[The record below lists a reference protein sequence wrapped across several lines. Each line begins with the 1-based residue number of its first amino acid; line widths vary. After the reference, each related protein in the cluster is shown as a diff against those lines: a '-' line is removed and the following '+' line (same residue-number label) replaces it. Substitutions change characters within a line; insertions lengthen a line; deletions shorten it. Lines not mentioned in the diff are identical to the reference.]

1 MAYGALGDIVDL
13 GDGRYQITTT
23 NRNALAPMAT
33 AQDYVNFARGEG
45 KNFFEFNPNESFM
58 FAPQDDLPEK
68 PEGMDLDM
76 PSGGMTPEQLA
87 AGAGATV
94 GQVAGQIGA
103 AAAASGGLSGTNLLA
118 GVPFSSSFALG
129 EDARRPVIKGGRPVY
144 ETADG
149 APTFDLSTK
158 NAQGKLVQNKEVSKD
173 PNALQTAGQNLARA
187 RNQIR
192 LGGFK
197 PDLVKDQDRLLGT
210 NPNIFQ
216 DFLPDQSG
224 KGSMGYGGRV
234 VDRLNPLG
242 EAGSAGRINYTTSM
256 YAGGAN
262 ALTQM
267 AFGVKPKQAIKSAAK
282 TEAVRLGVS
291 ALTGSQTI
299 GNIAA
304 MVAPK
309 VIKVAEKIGRKFEKL
324 FGIG

>member
-45 KNFFEFNPNESFM
+45 KNFYETNLGKSFM

-103 AAAASGGLSGTNLLA
+103 AAAASGGLSAANLLA
-118 GVPFSSSFALG
+118 GVPFASTLAG
-129 EDARRPVIKGGRPVY
+129 TQKQIIDNTKIGKQPVY
-144 ETADG
+144 LQNGEQTYDQYRMVDG
-149 APTFDLSTK
+149 VKT
-158 NAQGKLVQNKEVSKD
+158 
-173 PNALQTAGQNLARA
+173 PNLKKMEEPSAFQKAGQNLSNA
-187 RNQIR
+187 RNKIR
-192 LGGFK
+192 LGGFDPTK
-197 PDLVKDQDRLLGT
+197 VDENRFLGT

-216 DFLPDQSG
+216 DFRTKDG
-224 KGSMGYGGRV
+224 NMGYGGRV
-234 VDRLNPLG
+234 LNRLDPRLDPRG
-242 EAGSAGRINYTTSM
+242 QASAGRINYTTSM

-282 TEAVRLGVS
+282 TEAVRLGVT

-309 VIKVAEKIGRKFEKL
+309 VIKVAEKIGRKFEQGIKSI
-324 FGIG
+324 FG

>member
-13 GDGRYQITTT
+13 GDGRYKITTT
-23 NRNALAPMAT
+23 ERSALAPMLT
-33 AQDYVNFARGEG
+33 AQDYVNFARGEA

-68 PEGMDLDM
+68 KEGMDLDM

-103 AAAASGGLSGTNLLA
+103 AAAASGGLSGANLLA
-118 GVPFSSSFALG
+118 GVPFASTLAGTQKQIIENTKLG
-129 EDARRPVIKGGRPVY
+129 KQPVYLLNDQDTYEQYRMVDGVKTANLKKKEDASAFQK
-144 ETADG
+144 
-149 APTFDLSTK
+149 
-158 NAQGKLVQNKEVSKD
+158 
-173 PNALQTAGQNLARA
+173 AGQNLSNA
-187 RNQIR
+187 RNKIR
-192 LGGFK
+192 LGGFDPTK
-197 PDLVKDQDRLLGT
+197 VDENRFLGT

-216 DFLPDQSG
+216 DFRAKDG
-224 KGSMGYGGRV
+224 NMGYGGRV
-234 VDRLNPLG
+234 LNRLDPRLDPKG
-242 EAGSAGRINYTTSM
+242 QASAGRINYTTSM

-282 TEAVRLGVS
+282 TEAVRLGVT

-309 VIKVAEKIGRKFEKL
+309 VIKVAEKIGRKFEK
-324 FGIG
+324 GIKSIFS

>member
-103 AAAASGGLSGTNLLA
+103 AAAASGSLVPSGTDLLA
-118 GVPFSSSFALG
+118 GVPFSNVF
-129 EDARRPVIKGGRPVY
+129 
-144 ETADG
+144 
-149 APTFDLSTK
+149 TK
-158 NAQGKLVQNKEVSKD
+158 NQAMGGLVVDSAGVPVLDKQG
-173 PNALQTAGQNLARA
+173 ALQYNKQSPFQKAESNLAAA
-187 RNQIR
+187 RGTVRMAGFDPSKINPKDMSGR
-192 LGGFK
+192 LTGS
-197 PDLVKDQDRLLGT
+197 

-216 DFLPDQSG
+216 DFRAKDG
-224 KGSMGYGGRV
+224 NMGYGSRV

-282 TEAVRLGVS
+282 TEAVRLGVT
-291 ALTGSQTI
+291 ALTGNQTI
-299 GNIAA
+299 GNVAA

-309 VIKVAEKIGRKFEKL
+309 IIKVAEKIGRKFKQGIKSI
-324 FGIG
+324 FG

>member
-13 GDGRYQITTT
+13 GDGRYQITNTE
-23 NRNALAPMAT
+23 RSALAPMLT

-68 PEGMDLDM
+68 TEGMDLDP

-94 GQVAGQIGA
+94 GQLAGNIGA
-103 AAAASGGLSGTNLLA
+103 AAAASGSLVPSGTDLLA
-118 GVPFSSSFALG
+118 GVPFSNVF
-129 EDARRPVIKGGRPVY
+129 
-144 ETADG
+144 
-149 APTFDLSTK
+149 TK
-158 NAQGKLVQNKEVSKD
+158 NQAMGGLVVDSAGVPVLDKQG
-173 PNALQTAGQNLARA
+173 ALQYNKQSPFQKAESNLAAA
-187 RNQIR
+187 RGTVRMAGFDPSKINPKDMSGR
-192 LGGFK
+192 LTGS
-197 PDLVKDQDRLLGT
+197 

-216 DFLPDQSG
+216 DFRAKDGNMS
-224 KGSMGYGGRV
+224 YGGRV
-234 VDRLNPLG
+234 LNRLDPRG
-242 EAGSAGRINYTTSM
+242 QASAGRINYTTSM

-309 VIKVAEKIGRKFEKL
+309 VIKVAEKIGRKFEKGIKSI
-324 FGIG
+324 FG

>member
-68 PEGMDLDM
+68 PEGMDLDP
-76 PSGGMTPEQLA
+76 PSEGMTPEQLA

-103 AAAASGGLSGTNLLA
+103 AAAASGGLSGANLLA
-118 GVPFSSSFALG
+118 GVPFASTLSGTQKQIIDNTKLG
-129 EDARRPVIKGGRPVY
+129 KQPVY
-144 ETADG
+144 LLNDQDTYEQYRMVDG
-149 APTFDLSTK
+149 VKT
-158 NAQGKLVQNKEVSKD
+158 
-173 PNALQTAGQNLARA
+173 PNLKKMEEPSAFQKAGQNLSNA
-187 RNQIR
+187 RNKIR
-192 LGGFK
+192 LGGFDPTK
-197 PDLVKDQDRLLGT
+197 VDENRFLGT

-216 DFLPDQSG
+216 DFRAKDG
-224 KGSMGYGGRV
+224 NMGYGGRV

-242 EAGSAGRINYTTSM
+242 DAGSAGRINYTTSM

-309 VIKVAEKIGRKFEKL
+309 VIKAAEKVGRKFKKL